1 MPTLQDLLNPA
12 IGGSIADVI
21 KSMGSAQNPQ
31 YGVPANA
38 NYFSPEM
45 LDALYPYSTGANL
58 ERERIAAQQ
67 QIAAAASAAQLAAAK
82 IGASA
87 QVQASAAD
95 AAARA
100 AAARI
105 AAQGGVDVA
114 RIGAAGGVDIA
125 RIGQMSQLQ
134 QLVPNLAFE
143 MAKAAG
149 SGKLYD
155 KFATMGFLGG
165 AGMQPSL
172 NTGADFA
179 QAIMSYINMVPQA
192 QLSAGSGV
200 GAIGGGV
207 GAVGGGGV
215 GGAESGVGLTK
226 PTLASKYATDPR
238 VLAWQAKNPFGKGGA
253 AAVIAADAQA
263 AAYRQRLADP
273 ARMAKAMGVTTY
285 AEHGGSFR
293 PALRP
298 KYEAGRALGGA
309 RGLPKRQLPFDG
321 KSGILVGEN
330 GPEVAYPGK
339 NKLDIVP
346 MNPLDRARPFLGGQA
361 PWSGDGTTT
370 PMDWWKSLRDAGS
383 KQGTMATTSW
393 GGIASRRAR
402 EAAARQAQW
411 AKEWA
416 GEAGPSNP
424 TWKGGPADY
433 DKWTYYPEADAGHSY
448 GADLQKTYISPN
460 GGTPYGNDL
469 VRIDVNTGLPIRA
482 SAQTGGAFH
491 DDPVHT
497 VSGTTPTPRQPVGIA
512 APPPIAAAAPI
523 SEFDQTPLARILRGL
538 QGPNPAFG
546 PLAGSTQVG
555 IPWLNI
561 KPFDLPYKAA
571 RNFQRSDPYMRMDM
585 MDIWKAAGI
594 PYEVSAYSI
603 NQATPGYRQYQRPAT
618 TYN

>member
-21 KSMGSAQNPQ
+21 KTMGSAQNPQ

-192 QLSAGSGV
+192 TLSA
-200 GAIGGGV
+200 A
-207 GAVGGGGV
+207 GGGGGF
-215 GGAESGVGLTK
+215 GGVPGRPEASGAPGGGNR
-226 PTLASKYATDPR
+226 A
-238 VLAWQAKNPFGKGGA
+238 AKAVAQKA
-253 AAVIAADAQA
+253 AALKLWQ
-263 AAYRQRLADP
+263 
-273 ARMAKAMGVTTY
+273 
-285 AEHGGSFR
+285 E
-293 PALRP
+293 
-298 KYEAGRALGGA
+298 LG
-309 RGLPKRQLPFDG
+309 
-321 KSGILVGEN
+321 
-330 GPEVAYPGK
+330 
-339 NKLDIVP
+339 
-346 MNPLDRARPFLGGQA
+346 
-361 PWSGDGTTT
+361 
-370 PMDWWKSLRDAGS
+370 
-383 KQGTMATTSW
+383 
-393 GGIASRRAR
+393 
-402 EAAARQAQW
+402 
-411 AKEWA
+411 
-416 GEAGPSNP
+416 
-424 TWKGGPADY
+424 
-433 DKWTYYPEADAGHSY
+433 
-448 GADLQKTYISPN
+448 
-460 GGTPYGNDL
+460 
-469 VRIDVNTGLPIRA
+469 
-482 SAQTGGAFH
+482 SAQTGGWGPRLTTSTGGNTAAGNFYDYGIAGEIASANPNSPEAAYFASKSMEGIPYFAPGGGGYVRPSPYG
-491 DDPVHT
+491 DDSVKTDVNTGRRLARGTPGAGKAYFVGDGAGIIPGITEILRERPGKKSEVIPISGRMQFGSTAGREAYPSYFPKPTYRRTASQSPAVAPRRAASQSPPVAPSPPQT
-497 VSGTTPTPRQPVGIA
+497 LVPTP
-512 APPPIAAAAPI
+512 PPPPAPIAAQAPPLTPAPNLV
-523 SEFDQTPLARILRGL
+523 SGASGGTAFPTVTQFADTPLAQILAGLRGP
-538 QGPNPAFG
+538 QPAFG
-546 PLAGSTQVG
+546 PLAGSSQVG
-555 IPWLNI
+555 IPWLGI
-561 KPFDLPYKAA
+561 KPFDLPYRAA
-571 RNFQRSDPYMRMDM
+571 RNFQRSDPYTRMDM
-585 MDIWKAAGI
+585 MDLWKAAGI
-594 PYEVSAYSI
+594 PYEVSAYGV
-603 NQATPGYRQYQRPAT
+603 NQATPGYRQYQRPAM